1 MTAEKPPF
9 EFKTIPGP
17 TAEERAAKQRK
28 ADRMLTKA
36 RRTYRLSA
44 TERRAT
50 RRYLRNIAVKGNRPW
65 YAIRTGFR
73 AHLAVSPMTLTT
85 FCFHRCR
92 ETTTGEPTAPLG
104 MCRTCLRRWN
114 RAVADAKAM
123 HVPRDIEF
131 REPAA
136 DRKHLIRPDDTET
149 ITVCGGCAAAAG
161 ITAEVREIDR
171 DMLPAWPCAHA
182 DETDPLAGPDDPQT
196 WRDLVEDRKRR
207 EAESRAKKARHDV
220 GNEAKRS
227 FRKPITDDEY

>member
-1 MTAEKPPF
+1 MTTPF
-9 EFKTIPGP
+9 EIKTIPGP
-17 TAEERAAKQRK
+17 TPEERAAKQRK
-28 ADRMLTKA
+28 ADQALTKA

-50 RRYLRNIAVKGNRPW
+50 RRYLRSIAAKGNRPW

-85 FCFHRCR
+85 YCFHRCR

-114 RAVADAKAM
+114 RAVEDAKAM
-123 HVPRDIEF
+123 HVPREVQSFDDD
-131 REPAA
+131 EPVVCLACFAA
-136 DRKHLIRPDDTET
+136 DDTLPRDLAKA
-149 ITVCGGCAAAAG
+149 VRDGFD
-161 ITAEVREIDR
+161 TAL
-171 DMLPAWPCAHA
+171 LPLWPCAHA

-196 WRDLVEDRKRR
+196 WRALIEDRKRR
-207 EAESRAKKARHDV
+207 KAESRAKKARHDV

-227 FRKPITDDEY
+227 FRPPITDDEY

>member
-1 MTAEKPPF
+1 MTTEQPPF
-9 EFKTIPGP
+9 KVKTIPGP
-17 TAEERAAKQRK
+17 TAEERAEKQRNADK
-28 ADRMLTKA
+28 ALTKA
-36 RRTYRLSA
+36 RRTYRISA

-50 RRYLRNIAVKGNRPW
+50 RRYLRNIAAKGNRPW

-123 HVPRDIEF
+123 HVPHTVTWHQGGTEHQVTTCRGCYVTDESLPETLSQAVRDGLD
-131 REPAA
+131 PA
-136 DRKHLIRPDDTET
+136 L
-149 ITVCGGCAAAAG
+149 V
-161 ITAEVREIDR
+161 
-171 DMLPAWPCAHA
+171 PAWPCAHA

-196 WRDLVEDRKRR
+196 WRALAEDRKRR
-207 EAESRAKKARHDV
+207 EAESRRRKATPDPSR
-220 GNEAKRS
+220 EAKRS